1 MRRDEPEDAQD
12 ITVLISTIQNHSNK
26 GARSSTQ
33 QDIFCLFFCGAYHRY
48 LGLINITRYKE
59 IYGAPKVY
67 GRRQT
72 YMPVSHKV
80 MDANSPDV
88 LTPF

>member
-1 MRRDEPEDAQD
+1 MHKILLSLSQLYKIAQ
-12 ITVLISTIQNHSNK
+12 IKVL
-26 GARSSTQ
+26 GAPQQ

-48 LGLINITRYKE
+48 LGLINITQYKE
-59 IYGAPKVY
+59 IYGAPKIY

>member
-1 MRRDEPEDAQD
+1 MSQKMRKILLYPYLNYEIAQ
-12 ITVLISTIQNHSNK
+12 IKVF
-26 GARSSTQ
+26 GAPQQ

-59 IYGAPKVY
+59 IYGGPKIY

-80 MDANSPDV
+80 MGANSPDV